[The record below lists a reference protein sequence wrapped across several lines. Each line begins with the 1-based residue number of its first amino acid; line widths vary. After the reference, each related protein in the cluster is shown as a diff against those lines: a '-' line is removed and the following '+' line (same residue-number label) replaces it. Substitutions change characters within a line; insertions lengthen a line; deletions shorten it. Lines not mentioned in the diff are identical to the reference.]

1 MSIGLGGGREEGEGE
16 RDEKKEV
23 KEPAE
28 MEESKEI
35 ELREKSTSDEI
46 ISDSNLKI
54 RIFSLI

>member
-16 RDEKKEV
+16 RDEKKEE

-46 ISDSNLKI
+46 ISDSNFKHAFLV
-54 RIFSLI
+54 